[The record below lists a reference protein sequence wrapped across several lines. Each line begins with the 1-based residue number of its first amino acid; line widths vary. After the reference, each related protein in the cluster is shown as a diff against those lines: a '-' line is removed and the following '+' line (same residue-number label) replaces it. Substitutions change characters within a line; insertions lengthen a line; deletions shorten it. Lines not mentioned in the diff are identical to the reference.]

1 MSKVRTP
8 LFWNVERTCRIG
20 VGVKAASHGNVLDKR
35 SLAAGESL
43 ERWQAQPFLPLV
55 GQLIVGHSPIVA

>member
-20 VGVKAASHGNVLDKR
+20 VGVKAASHGDVLDQHA
-35 SLAAGESL
+35 LAAGESL
-43 ERWQAQPFLPLV
+43 EWWKA
-55 GQLIVGHSPIVA
+55 